1 MLLIDIAR
9 FLLDVLGSLLVGLLI
24 LRVWIHAIGM
34 PGRNPVVQFVVAL
47 TGWLVRPL
55 HRLLPAR
62 GRIDWA
68 SLAAAFLVTLLV
80 VFVIRQIVG
89 AEVAFEFVLLAAL
102 RQLIVWALNVVVW
115 ITIIFAIVSWINP
128 HAPFAPA
135 LGMLLRPLLAP
146 IRRILPP
153 VGGFDLSPLV
163 LLLAVYVL
171 QMVVA
176 RI

>member
-1 MLLIDIAR
+1 MLLVDIAR
-9 FLLDVLGSLLVGLLI
+9 FLLDVLGALLVGLLI

-47 TGWLVRPL
+47 TSWLVRPL
-55 HRLLPAR
+55 HRVLPAR

-68 SLAAAFLVTLLV
+68 SLLAAFLVTLLIV
-80 VFVIRQIVG
+80 VLIRQITG
-89 AEVAFEFVLLAAL
+89 AEVAFEFVLLAAA
-102 RQLIVWALNVVVW
+102 RQLVVWALNVVVW
-115 ITIIFAIVSWINP
+115 ITIIYAIVSWVNP

-146 IRRILPP
+146 IQRVIPP

>member
-1 MLLIDIAR
+1 MLVDIAR
-9 FLLDVLGSLLVGLLI
+9 FLLDVLGSLLVGVLI
-24 LRVWIHAIGM
+24 LRVWVHAIGV
-34 PGRNPVVQFVVAL
+34 PSRNPVVQFLVAL
-47 TGWLVRPL
+47 TNWLVRPL
-55 HRLLPAR
+55 HRVLPAR

-80 VFVIRQIVG
+80 VVIRQVIV
-89 AEVAFEFVLLAAL
+89 ADVAFEFVLLATL
-102 RQLIVWALNVVVW
+102 RQLVVWALQVIVW
-115 ITIIFAIVSWINP
+115 VTIIYAIVSWVNP

-146 IRRILPP
+146 IQRFLPP

-171 QMVVA
+171 LMVVA

>member
-1 MLLIDIAR
+1 MLLLDIAR

-24 LRVWIHAIGM
+24 LRVWINAIGM

-47 TGWLVRPL
+47 TNWLVRPL

-68 SLAAAFLVTLLV
+68 SVLAAFLVTLLV
-80 VFVIRQIVG
+80 VAVVRQISG
-89 AEVAFEFVLLAAL
+89 ADNSFDLLLMAAL
-102 RQLIVWALNVVVW
+102 RQLIVWSLNVVVW
-115 ITIIFAIVSWINP
+115 ITIIYAIVTWVNP

-146 IRRILPP
+146 IQRILPP

-171 QMVVA
+171 LMIVA
-176 RI
+176 RV

>member
-1 MLLIDIAR
+1 MLVDITR

-24 LRVWIHAIGM
+24 LRAWIYAIGM
-34 PGRNPVVQFVVAL
+34 PGRNPVVAFVVAL
-47 TGWLVRPL
+47 TNWLVGPL
-55 HRLLPAR
+55 HRMLPVR

-68 SLAAAFLVTLLV
+68 SLLAAFLVTLLV
-80 VFVIRQIVG
+80 VILIRQLLG
-89 AEVAFEFVLLAAL
+89 ADVSFEFVLLAAL

-115 ITIIFAIVSWINP
+115 VTIIYAIVSWVNP
-128 HAPFAPA
+128 RAPFAPA
-135 LGMLLRPLLAP
+135 LGMLLQPLLAP
-146 IRRILPP
+146 IQRILPP

>member
-34 PGRNPVVQFVVAL
+34 PGRNPVVQFVIAL
-47 TGWLVRPL
+47 TGWLVGPL
-55 HRLLPAR
+55 HRMLPAR

-80 VFVIRQIVG
+80 VFVIQEIAG

-115 ITIIFAIVSWINP
+115 ITIIYAIVSWVNP

-146 IRRILPP
+146 IQRILPP

-163 LLLAVYVL
+163 LLLGVYVL

>member
-9 FLLDVLGSLLVGLLI
+9 FLIEVLGSLLVGLLI
-24 LRVWIHAIGM
+24 LRAWIHAIGM

-47 TGWLVRPL
+47 TNWAVRPL
-55 HRLLPAR
+55 HRVLAPR
-62 GRIDWA
+62 GRIDWG
-68 SLAAAFLVTLLV
+68 SVLAAFILTLLIV
-80 VFVIRQIVG
+80 LLLRQLLGID
-89 AEVAFEFVLLAAL
+89 ASFESVLLASV
-102 RQLIVWALNVVVW
+102 RQLIIWALNVVIWV
-115 ITIIFAIVSWINP
+115 TIIYAIVSWVNP

-146 IRRILPP
+146 IQRVLPP

-163 LLLAVYVL
+163 LLLAVYVV

>member
-1 MLLIDIAR
+1 MRSECPAAIPWC
-9 FLLDVLGSLLVGLLI
+9 SLLSRSPVG
-24 LRVWIHAIGM
+24 WY
-34 PGRNPVVQFVVAL
+34 
-47 TGWLVRPL
+47 VRFIDCC
-55 HRLLPAR
+55 LPAEESIGPR
-62 GRIDWA
+62 SRRR
-68 SLAAAFLVTLLV
+68 FLVTLLV
-80 VFVIRQIVG
+80 VVLIRQIVG
-89 AEVAFEFVLLAAL
+89 AEVAVEFVLLAAL

-115 ITIIFAIVSWINP
+115 ITIIYAIVSWVNP

-146 IRRILPP
+146 IQRILPP

>member
-1 MLLIDIAR
+1 MLIDIAR

-24 LRVWIHAIGM
+24 LRVWIFAIGM

-47 TGWLVRPL
+47 TNWLVRPL
-55 HRLLPAR
+55 HRVFAPR
-62 GRIDWA
+62 GRIDWV
-68 SLAAAFLVTLLV
+68 SIVAAFLVTLLV
-80 VFVIRQIVG
+80 VVLIQLLLG
-89 AEVAFEFVLLAAL
+89 TEFSFDVVLLAAL
-102 RQLIVWALNVVVW
+102 RQLILWGLNVIIWV
-115 ITIIFAIVSWINP
+115 TIIYAIVSWVNP

-135 LGMLLRPLLAP
+135 LGMLLRPLLRP
-146 IRRILPP
+146 IQRVLPP

-171 QMVVA
+171 QMIVA

>member
-1 MLLIDIAR
+1 MLADIAR

-24 LRVWIHAIGM
+24 LRAWIYAIGM

-47 TGWLVRPL
+47 TNWLVRPL
-55 HRLLPAR
+55 HRLLPSSSR
-62 GRIDWA
+62 VDWV
-68 SLAAAFLVTLLV
+68 SILAAFLVTLLV
-80 VFVIRQIVG
+80 VVLIQQISGVD
-89 AEVAFEFVLLAAL
+89 VPFDFVLLSAL
-102 RQLIVWALNVVVW
+102 RQLIVWGLNVIVW
-115 ITIIFAIVSWINP
+115 VTIIYAIVSWVNP

-135 LGMLLRPLLAP
+135 LGMLLRPLLKP
-146 IRRILPP
+146 IQRILPP

>member
-9 FLLDVLGSLLVGLLI
+9 FLIEILGSLLVGLLV
-24 LRVWIHAIGM
+24 LRAWVHAIGM
-34 PGRNPVVQFVVAL
+34 PGRNPIVQFVTAL
-47 TGWLVRPL
+47 TNWAVRPL
-55 HRLLPAR
+55 HKVLSPR
-62 GRIDWA
+62 GRIDWG
-68 SLAAAFLVTLLV
+68 SIIAAFVLTLLV
-80 VFVIRQIVG
+80 VLLLRQLLG
-89 AEVAFEFVLLAAL
+89 LDPSLELVLLATL
-102 RQLIVWALNVVVW
+102 RQLVIWALSVVVW
-115 ITIIFAIVSWINP
+115 VTIIYAIVSWVNP

-146 IRRILPP
+146 IQRVLPP

-171 QMVVA
+171 QMIVA

>member
-1 MLLIDIAR
+1 MLLVDIAR

-47 TGWLVRPL
+47 TSWLVRPL

-80 VFVIRQIVG
+80 VVLIRQIVG
-89 AEVAFEFVLLAAL
+89 ADVAFEYVLLDGL
-102 RQLIVWALNVVVW
+102 RKLIVWTLRVVVW
-115 ITIIFAIVSWINP
+115 VTIIYAIVSWVNP

-146 IRRILPP
+146 IQRILPP

-171 QMVVA
+171 QMVVE
-176 RI
+176 RV

>member
-1 MLLIDIAR
+1 MLIDIAR

-24 LRVWIHAIGM
+24 LRVWIFAIGM

-55 HRLLPAR
+55 HKVFTPR
-62 GRIDWA
+62 GRIDWV
-68 SLAAAFLVTLLV
+68 SIAAAFLVTLLV
-80 VFVIRQIVG
+80 VVLMQLLSGTEFSLDV
-89 AEVAFEFVLLAAL
+89 VAIEAL
-102 RQLIVWALNVVVW
+102 RQLIRWSLNVIIWV
-115 ITIIFAIVSWINP
+115 TIIYAIVSWVNP

-135 LGMLLRPLLAP
+135 LGMLLRPLLRP
-146 IRRILPP
+146 IQRILPP

-163 LLLAVYVL
+163 LLLGVYVL
-171 QMVVA
+171 QMIVA

>member
-1 MLLIDIAR
+1 MLLVDIAR

-24 LRVWIHAIGM
+24 LRAWIHAIGM

-47 TGWLVRPL
+47 TKWLVSPL
-55 HRLLPAR
+55 HRVLRPR

-68 SLAAAFLVTLLV
+68 TLLAAFVVTLLV
-80 VFVIRQIVG
+80 VVLIQLLLGVDLP
-89 AEVAFEFVLLAAL
+89 FELVLLSTL
-102 RQLIVWALNVVVW
+102 RQLVIWALNVVVW
-115 ITIIFAIVSWINP
+115 VTIIYAIVSWVNP
-128 HAPFAPA
+128 QAPFAPA

-146 IRRILPP
+146 IQRIVPP

-163 LLLAVYVL
+163 LLLCVYVL

>member
-1 MLLIDIAR
+1 MLLVDIAR

-24 LRVWIHAIGM
+24 LRVWIHATGM
-34 PGRNPVVQFVVAL
+34 PGRNPVAAFVVAL
-47 TGWLVRPL
+47 TQWLVGPL

-68 SLAAAFLVTLLV
+68 SLIAAYLVTVLIV
-80 VFVIRQIVG
+80 VLIRQLIGVDVVL
-89 AEVAFEFVLLAAL
+89 EYVLLGAA
-102 RQLIVWALNVVVW
+102 RQLIVWSLNVVVW
-115 ITIIFAIVSWINP
+115 VTIIYVIVSWINP

-146 IRRILPP
+146 IQRLIPP

-176 RI
+176 RF

>member
-1 MLLIDIAR
+1 MLLVDIAR
-9 FLLDVLGSLLVGLLI
+9 FLLDVLGSLLVGVLV
-24 LRVWIHAIGM
+24 LRVWIHAIGV

-47 TGWLVRPL
+47 TNWLVRPL
-55 HRLLPAR
+55 HRVLPAR

-80 VFVIRQIVG
+80 VVVRQIIG
-89 AEVAFEFVLLAAL
+89 AEVAFEFVLLTTL
-102 RQLIVWALNVVVW
+102 RQFVVWALQVIVW
-115 ITIIFAIVSWINP
+115 ITIIYAIVSWVNP

-146 IRRILPP
+146 IQRILPP

-171 QMVVA
+171 LMVVA
-176 RI
+176 RV

>member
-1 MLLIDIAR
+1 MLFIDIVR
-9 FLLDVLGSLLVGLLI
+9 FLLEVLGSLLVGLLI

-47 TGWLVRPL
+47 TNWAVRPL
-55 HRLLPAR
+55 HRVLAPR

-68 SLAAAFLVTLLV
+68 SLLAAFVVTFLIVLLL
-80 VFVIRQIVG
+80 RQLVG
-89 AEVAFEFVLLAAL
+89 ADVSIEFALFAAL
-102 RQLIVWALNVVVW
+102 RQLIVWALNVVIWV
-115 ITIIFAIVSWINP
+115 TIIYAIVSWVNP

-135 LGMLLRPLLAP
+135 LGMLLRPLLTP
-146 IRRILPP
+146 IQRMLPP

-171 QMVVA
+171 QMIVA